1 MNRRHFFFYGFF
13 RPLVTVFLRLKFG
26 YKYKLAQDLP
36 ETYIVLSNHNT
47 DYDPLLVGASFP
59 RQMYFVGSEHITRW
73 KNAYKFLKFGFAPI
87 MRSKGANAASTVM
100 EVLRAVRGGANVCM
114 FAEGARSYDG
124 VTNPILPA
132 TGKMIKSARCALVTY
147 RIEGGYFVSPN
158 WSGANTRRGRLYG
171 APVNIYTKEQL
182 ASMSVDEI
190 NAAIG
195 RDLHEDAYA
204 RQKAEPARYRG
215 KNIAERME
223 NLLFICPE
231 CRAYDTVRSSG
242 DTVRCTRCGH
252 TFKYNEYGMLEGGRF
267 DTVKALS
274 DWQKEEVL
282 RDAASGTVYT
292 AASGSLSTLEKH
304 IETKAAEGPLSLG
317 ADALACGGYE
327 IPLADITDLAM
338 HGRRAIVF
346 SAGDKY
352 YELLPSEEANA
363 LKFMLLYRAYRHLA
377 L

>member
-1 MNRRHFFFYGFF
+1 MNRRHAFFYGFF
-13 RPLVTVFLRLKFG
+13 RPPVTVFLRLKFG
-26 YKYKLAQDLP
+26 YKYKIAKDLP
-36 ETYIVLSNHNT
+36 DTYIVLSNHNT

-87 MRSKGANAASTVM
+87 TRSKGTNAASTVM
-100 EVLRAVRGGANVCM
+100 EVLRTVRGGANVCM

-158 WSGANTRRGRLYG
+158 WSGANTRRGRLCG

-182 ASMSVDEI
+182 ALMSVDEI
-190 NAAIG
+190 NEVIA

-204 RQKAEPARYRG
+204 RQKASPARYRG
-215 KNIAERME
+215 RNIAENME

-231 CRAYDTVRSSG
+231 CRRCDTIRSAG
-242 DTVRCTRCGH
+242 DTVRCTRCGY
-252 TFKYNEYGMLEGGRF
+252 TFRYNEYGMLEGGSF

-274 DWQKEEVL
+274 DWQKERVTE
-282 RDAASGTVYT
+282 DAASNAVYT

-304 IETKAAEGPLSLG
+304 IQTPVANGPLSFGPDGLTCDG
-317 ADALACGGYE
+317 VH
-327 IPLADITDLAM
+327 IPLEDITDMAM
-338 HGRRAIVF
+338 HGRRALVF

-352 YELLPSEEANA
+352 YELTPSAEANS
-363 LKFMLLYRAYRHLA
+363 LKFMLLYRAYGHTA